1 MAQTKGILH
10 GIRVVD
16 LTRMLS
22 GPYCTMM
29 LSDHGAEVIKIE
41 SGAGDSSRQN
51 GPFRADDPD
60 QDWAGYFVSL
70 NRSKK
75 SVCLD
80 LKTPEGKAKFRNL
93 VKTADVLVENF
104 RPGVMERLDL
114 SFESLAEINPRLVY
128 AAIRGFGDPRSGESP
143 YYDWPSY
150 DVVAQAMGGIMS
162 LTGQDADSFTK
173 VGPGVGDIF
182 SGMVM
187 AFGIMAAL
195 RHAEATGSGQF
206 VDLAMYD
213 AVLSLCERAVYLK
226 DFSGAVAGPEGNNHP
241 FLAPFGLFTAKDGAI
256 AIGIVEDKFWQIL
269 AAAMD
274 QDNLA
279 SDPNFATRAARAK
292 NKDEVN
298 SLVETWS
305 KKHTKAELSTMLGGK
320 IPFGPLN
327 SVKDIFAD
335 PHVAKRN
342 MLAQVPN
349 PDHQKAP
356 WTVAAN
362 PLRFSASKSPMPA
375 SPPRLGEHSAEY
387 IHPDH
392 PKKAPTF
399 NPAALRSAFGKF
411 ATGITIIT
419 TCQSDGTPRGITAN
433 SFTSVSLDPPMLL
446 ICIAK
451 SAFSK
456 SVFSECEHFVVNI
469 LSDAQKDLSMLFAT
483 KSAEKF
489 EQAEY
494 EKSINAMPVLKG
506 TLANFICQRRKSVD
520 AGDHLVIF
528 GEVIDFR
535 SRTGSP
541 LLYFGGE
548 YCSIDHGATDEG
560 R

>member
-51 GPFRADDPD
+51 GPFRADDPN
-60 QDWAGYFVSL
+60 QEWAGYYVSL

-75 SVCLD
+75 SVCID
-80 LKTPEGKAKFRNL
+80 LKTPEGKERFRNL

-143 YYDWPSY
+143 YSDWPSY

-162 LTGQDADSFTK
+162 LTGPDPDSFTK

-213 AVLSLCERAVYLK
+213 AVLSLCERAVYLN
-226 DFSGAVAGPEGNNHP
+226 DFSGVIPGPEGNNHP
-241 FLAPFGLFTAKDGAI
+241 FLAPFGLFKAKDGAI

-269 AAAMD
+269 AGAMGR
-274 QDNLA
+274 DNLA
-279 SDPNFATRAARAK
+279 SDPKFATRAARAEH
-292 NKDEVN
+292 KDQVN
-298 SLVETWS
+298 TLVEAWS
-305 KKHTKAELSTMLGGK
+305 KKHTKAEISTMLGGK

-327 SVKDIFAD
+327 SIKDIFAD

-349 PDHQKAP
+349 PDNQAAP
-356 WTVAAN
+356 WTVAAS
-362 PLRFSASKSPMPA
+362 PLRFSASKSPPLT
-375 SPPRLGEHSAEY
+375 SPPRLGEHNAEY
-387 IHPDH
+387 LSHDPNKTAHPFD
-392 PKKAPTF
+392 PR
-399 NPAALRSAFGKF
+399 ALRTAFGKF

-456 SVFSECEHFVVNI
+456 SVFSECEHFAVNI
-469 LSDAQKDLSMLFAT
+469 LSEAQQDLSALFAT
-483 KSAEKF
+483 KAADKF
-489 EQAEY
+489 DQADY
-494 EKSINAMPVLKG
+494 EKSLKGMPVLNG
-506 TLANFICQRRKSVD
+506 TLANFICQRQKSVD

-528 GEVIDFR
+528 GEVIDFHA
-535 SRTGSP
+535 RTGSP

-548 YCSIDHGATDEG
+548 YCSIDQGTTG
-560 R
+560 